1 MRFGY
6 ASVSPDTGQS
16 ASFDVTK
23 VFSLAVKS
31 LNALFPTS
39 DCVRTGEGE
48 RRRKKNIFWG
58 EICWDSLVA
67 MQKSCHHQVTLSMLE
82 LSLFLFGCF
91 GEVAANT
98 RHIQRKGF
106 R

>member
-58 EICWDSLVA
+58 GNLLGLTCSRAE
-67 MQKSCHHQVTLSMLE
+67 KLSPPGYA
-82 LSLFLFGCF
+82 FH
-91 GEVAANT
+91 A
-98 RHIQRKGF
+98 
-106 R
+106 